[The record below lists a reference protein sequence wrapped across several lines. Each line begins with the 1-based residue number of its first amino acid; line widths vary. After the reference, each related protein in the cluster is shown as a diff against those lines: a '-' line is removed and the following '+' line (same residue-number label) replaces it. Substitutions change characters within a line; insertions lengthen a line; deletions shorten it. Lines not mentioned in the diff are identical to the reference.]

1 MTLCNIGAYI
11 CLIQH
16 PEVDFQ
22 RKPAPS
28 IRIHPV
34 FLAFSPPAAP
44 ALLHSDLTPTVQTS
58 VYTEAKSGRSRR
70 ALAPA
75 LDGTEVGERLQPPYA
90 VEHLPEKRRRGRTC
104 GSCSTWS
111 MLMRFKMAEAFFF
124 FNFQLTEFSIVFPA
138 SDGR

>member
-1 MTLCNIGAYI
+1 M

-22 RKPAPS
+22 GKPAPS

-58 VYTEAKSGRSRR
+58 AYIEAESGGSRR
-70 ALAPA
+70 ALAPT
-75 LDGTEVGERLQPPYA
+75 LDAAEVEERLQPPCA
-90 VEHLPEKRRRGRTC
+90 GERFPEERSGGRTC
-104 GSCSTWS
+104 SS
-111 MLMRFKMAEAFFF
+111 MLVNVDAIQNGRSL
-124 FNFQLTEFSIVFPA
+124 FQLSIH
-138 SDGR
+138 